1 MIDLGVICIS
11 GRIGG
16 RFGVCIICL
25 MGGMFC
31 SGILGGLGSNVDDLF
46 FDFVLGRW
54 VFVWFVG
61 VVNNIVN

>member
-1 MIDLGVICIS
+1 MIDLGVICIN

-46 FDFVLGRW
+46 FDFVLGR
-54 VFVWFVG
+54 
-61 VVNNIVN
+61 